1 MTLAHDRIMA
11 LNDQARAVLD
21 KWAGAAPLETLTAFE
36 ARQAGLGYLELQGPK
51 EPARVEH
58 LFLPGPTADLPA
70 RVYYPRTG
78 EGPFPGIVF
87 LHGSGFVTLNLGV
100 YDVALRAL
108 ANATGHA
115 VLAVNYQKAP
125 EHPFPVPLDD
135 CRAATEWFLDHA
147 DELNV
152 TSLGI
157 MGDSAGGTLAAVLA
171 QEFKDR
177 LKFQVLVYPPLDT
190 DFETESYVDN
200 ARGFGLEREGMRWF
214 WRQYLGDREAT
225 AEAAPLRATDFTGL
239 PPTFVATVEHDPVRT
254 DGERY
259 ARALQAAGV
268 PVRLR
273 EFKGTLH
280 AFLLMDGVLDDYR
293 VLLADLADWLGER

>member
-1 MTLAHDRIMA
+1 MA

-36 ARQAGLGYLELQGPK
+36 ARQAGLGYLELRGPK

-58 LFLPGPTADLPA
+58 LFIPGPTADLPA
-70 RVYYPRTG
+70 RAYYPETG

-87 LHGSGFVTLNLGV
+87 LHGSGFVILNLEV

-135 CRAATEWFLDHA
+135 CRAATGWFLDHA
-147 DELNV
+147 AELGV
-152 TSLGI
+152 DGIGI
-157 MGDSAGGTLAAVLA
+157 MGDSAGGTLAATIA
-171 QEFKDR
+171 HEFKDR

-190 DFETESYVDN
+190 DFATESYVDN
-200 ARGFGLEREGMRWF
+200 ARGYGLEREGMRWF
-214 WRQYLGDREAT
+214 WRQYLGDREPT
-225 AEAAPLRATDFTGL
+225 AQAAPLRAHDVSG
-239 PPTFVATVEHDPVRT
+239 PPAFIATAEHDPVRT

-259 ARALQAAGV
+259 ARKLEEAGV

-273 EFKGTLH
+273 EFAGTIH
-280 AFLLMDGVLDDYR
+280 AFLLMDGALDEYR
-293 VLLADLADWLGER
+293 VLLAELADWLKAR